1 MPPVPIS
8 VQRPKKSPIT
18 VVTGIPTREN
28 WDTRTICT
36 ITSVKDSKTTLQKMG
51 KIFFKLQDFRS

>member
-8 VQRPKKSPIT
+8 VQRTKKSPIT
-18 VVTGIPTREN
+18 VVTGIPTRDN

-36 ITSVKDSKTTLQKMG
+36 ITSVKDSKTTLQKTG
-51 KIFFKLQDFRS
+51 KNFF